1 MRSGLCISN
10 SLTTEIRTIST
21 NSERSS
27 KMSIIPLWPNLQPR
41 ATDPLWFNADR
52 PCDDESEV
60 AALEAE
66 HQAWREHVRVQRY
79 DHIPIGKTVSD
90 FRGSEEEEEE
100 EEEEEGEGEEEE
112 ESDTHEEEEE
122 ELDEIDMEVSYS
134 HQQQTSSPTDT
145 VTDPVSIRMV
155 STHTGRYS

>member
-1 MRSGLCISN
+1 
-10 SLTTEIRTIST
+10 
-21 NSERSS
+21 
-27 KMSIIPLWPNLQPR
+27 MSFMPLWPNLQPR

-60 AALEAE
+60 TALENE
-66 HQAWREHVRVQRY
+66 HYAWKQRFRMLGFE
-79 DHIPIGKTVSD
+79 HIPIGKTAID

-122 ELDEIDMEVSYS
+122 ELDEMDMEVSFSY
-134 HQQQTSSPTDT
+134 QQRSSPTE
-145 VTDPVSIRMV
+145 TDPVSMTFEGRM
-155 STHTGRYS
+155 

>member
-1 MRSGLCISN
+1 
-10 SLTTEIRTIST
+10 
-21 NSERSS
+21 
-27 KMSIIPLWPNLQPR
+27 MSIIPLWPNLQPR

-66 HQAWREHVRVQRY
+66 HQAW
-79 DHIPIGKTVSD
+79 

-145 VTDPVSIRMV
+145 VTDPVSIRMRPTLTLARILASGPRV
-155 STHTGRYS
+155 CGSPCAAFGNRHGSQPPSLALNLPVNRQNDVVD

>member
-1 MRSGLCISN
+1 
-10 SLTTEIRTIST
+10 
-21 NSERSS
+21 
-27 KMSIIPLWPNLQPR
+27 MSIMPLWPNLQPR

-66 HQAWREHVRVQRY
+66 HQAWREHVRVQGY

-134 HQQQTSSPTDT
+134 HQQQRSSPTDT

-155 STHTGRYS
+155 STHTGRYSS

>member
-1 MRSGLCISN
+1 
-10 SLTTEIRTIST
+10 
-21 NSERSS
+21 
-27 KMSIIPLWPNLQPR
+27 MSIMPLWPNLQPR
-41 ATDPLWFNADR
+41 TTDPLWFNADK

-66 HQAWREHVRVQRY
+66 HQAWKEHIRIQGY

-90 FRGSEEEEEE
+90 MRGSLEEEEE

-134 HQQQTSSPTDT
+134 HQQQRSSPMDT
-145 VTDPVSIRMV
+145 VSDPVSIRMV
-155 STHTGRYS
+155 STHTNRYS

>member
-1 MRSGLCISN
+1 
-10 SLTTEIRTIST
+10 
-21 NSERSS
+21 
-27 KMSIIPLWPNLQPR
+27 MSIMPLWPNLQPR

-66 HQAWREHVRVQRY
+66 HQARRDRVRIQCY
-79 DHIPIGKTVSD
+79 DHIPIGKTLSD
-90 FRGSEEEEEE
+90 MRGSLEEEEEE
-100 EEEEEGEGEEEE
+100 EEEEVEGEEGEEE

-134 HQQQTSSPTDT
+134 HQQQRSSPMDT
-145 VTDPVSIRMV
+145 VSEPVSIRMV
-155 STHTGRYS
+155 SNHTGRYS

>member
-1 MRSGLCISN
+1 MAI
-10 SLTTEIRTIST
+10 
-21 NSERSS
+21 
-27 KMSIIPLWPNLQPR
+27 MPLWPNLQPR
-41 ATDPLWFNADR
+41 ATDPLWFNADM
-52 PCDDESEV
+52 PFDDES
-60 AALEAE
+60 
-66 HQAWREHVRVQRY
+66 QREQVRVQRY

-90 FRGSEEEEEE
+90 FRGSVEEEEE

-145 VTDPVSIRMV
+145 MTDPVSIRMV

>member
-1 MRSGLCISN
+1 
-10 SLTTEIRTIST
+10 
-21 NSERSS
+21 
-27 KMSIIPLWPNLQPR
+27 MSFMPLWPNLQPR

-66 HQAWREHVRVQRY
+66 HQAWREHVRVQGF

-90 FRGSEEEEEE
+90 FRGSGEEEDDDDEE
-100 EEEEEGEGEEEE
+100 EGEEEE

-134 HQQQTSSPTDT
+134 HQQRISRPTDT
-145 VTDPVSIRMV
+145 GTDPVSIRMV
-155 STHTGRYS
+155 SAPPGRYS